1 MKPED
6 ILAQFNLEIKGFY
19 NYYCIANNV
28 SSTCADFGYIMEYSL
43 YMTLGQKLRRH
54 VGQIRDKYRKGKN
67 FVIPYK
73 DAKGKERFR
82 TLYKEGFKRK
92 SSLTDD
98 FLDRT
103 PCTHGNR
110 ISVDRDANAVGELDN
125 GYIRCYGS
133 CLITTFTICN
143 ERQTS

>member
-1 MKPED
+1 MLCLCDVYIRCILVNIPVTGFDFLTGKDVWKPKSREKIVSMKPED

-54 VGQIRDKYRKGKN
+54 VGQIRDKYRKGKD

-82 TLYKEGFKRK
+82 IPIKRDSNVK
-92 SSLTDD
+92 A
-98 FLDRT
+98 
-103 PCTHGNR
+103 H
-110 ISVDRDANAVGELDN
+110 
-125 GYIRCYGS
+125 
-133 CLITTFTICN
+133 
-143 ERQTS
+143 

>member
-1 MKPED
+1 MLSSETVRNTLLSYDAVKFANANGKDVWKPKSREKMVSMKPED

-54 VGQIRDKYRKGKN
+54 VGQIRDKYRKGKD

-82 TLYKEGFKRK
+82 IPIKRDSNVK
-92 SSLTDD
+92 A
-98 FLDRT
+98 
-103 PCTHGNR
+103 H
-110 ISVDRDANAVGELDN
+110 
-125 GYIRCYGS
+125 
-133 CLITTFTICN
+133 
-143 ERQTS
+143 